1 MKVYDI
7 QPVITEAS
15 LGLVSKNW
23 YTFRVSLGKNK
34 DQLKKEISQR
44 FKVDVL
50 QIRTLV
56 MKGKQKRSAKTRQI
70 VKKGDWKKAVVKI
83 KEGQKIE
90 AFDIGGAK

>member
-1 MKVYDI
+1 MKIYDF
-7 QPVITEAS
+7 QPIITEAS
-15 LGLVSKNW
+15 LDSVAKNW
-23 YTFRVSLGKNK
+23 YTFRVSLRKNK

-56 MKGKQKRSAKTRQI
+56 VKGKQKRSAKTRQI
-70 VKKGDWKKAVVKI
+70 IKNGDWKKAIVKI
-83 KEGQKIE
+83 KEGQKID